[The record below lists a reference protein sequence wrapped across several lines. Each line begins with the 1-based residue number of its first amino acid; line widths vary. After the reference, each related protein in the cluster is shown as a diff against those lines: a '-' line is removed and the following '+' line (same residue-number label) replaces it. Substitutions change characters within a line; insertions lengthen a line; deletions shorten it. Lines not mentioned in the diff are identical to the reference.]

1 MSADFPLN
9 FLRYLRYSGKKLGQL
24 GSEKGEI
31 GIFLKFCLYTLVN
44 FHRKLIFLKFAC
56 QPCEF
61 STGSSSI
68 SARSGPKSADFSKFS
83 RLHLSKLAKS
93 LENLTLFF
101 DEIWFLFEIFKVSRG
116 FVAKQ
121 ETEIA

>member
-1 MSADFPLN
+1 MANFSNFFQKMTN
-9 FLRYLRYSGKKLGQL
+9 FL
-24 GSEKGEI
+24 
-31 GIFLKFCLYTLVN
+31 GI
-44 FHRKLIFLKFAC
+44 
-56 QPCEF
+56 
-61 STGSSSI
+61 STGSSSVF
-68 SARSGPKSADFSKFS
+68 AGSGPKSADFSKFS

-93 LENLTLFF
+93 LENLTFFF